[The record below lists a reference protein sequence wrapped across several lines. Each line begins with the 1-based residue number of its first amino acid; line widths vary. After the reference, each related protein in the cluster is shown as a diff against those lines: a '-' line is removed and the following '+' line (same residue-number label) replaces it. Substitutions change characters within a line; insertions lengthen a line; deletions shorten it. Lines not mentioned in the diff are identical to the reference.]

1 MILYLPTFCNQTPWV
16 HLLLPYLV
24 SSTGKWVWN
33 ASFMRV
39 LLPELC
45 DPKMAMLASHEGIS
59 FNFSLY
65 FIVSTWIFR
74 IRQSALSLYFVYRL
88 HTFQYSNYIS
98 HITSRERE
106 LGIYVGLGKIVIIFL
121 GLGFWSL
128 IVQEYVHLKLDSYM
142 EILTLV

>member
-24 SSTGKWVWN
+24 SRTGKWVWN

-88 HTFQYSNYIS
+88 HSNTQIIY
-98 HITSRERE
+98 HTSIE
-106 LGIYVGLGKIVIIFL
+106 LGISRLGENCYHFLPLCFGNSIIQQYPF
-121 GLGFWSL
+121 
-128 IVQEYVHLKLDSYM
+128 
-142 EILTLV
+142 EIR